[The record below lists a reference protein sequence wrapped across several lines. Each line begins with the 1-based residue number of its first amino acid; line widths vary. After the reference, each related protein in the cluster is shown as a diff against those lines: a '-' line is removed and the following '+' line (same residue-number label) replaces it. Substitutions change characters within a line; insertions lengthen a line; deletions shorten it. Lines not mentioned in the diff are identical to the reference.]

1 MSNIRTDLASELREE
16 NGVTEEDGIK
26 EENIETDGIKVKRIE
41 ILDDSAAKK
50 IGRNKG
56 KYISIYFD
64 GIFSDNSFF
73 DKTCEVIKNELNA
86 LSDFKDKETLVIGL
100 GNAALTADA
109 LGPKTVSGIIASRH
123 LKKHVPKLFY
133 NMKLGEVSTLTTSV
147 LGKTGIESSELV
159 KAAIE
164 KVKPKIVIVI
174 DALAAREMKKLC
186 TTLQITD
193 TGICPGSG
201 VGNNREELSEK
212 TLGVKVISI
221 GVPTVVNARTLA
233 HDLAKENNCEAS
245 EKSLSPYDENLIVT
259 PKDIDILLSKCAS
272 LLSTSINKTLHPYL
286 SNDEINLLS
295 E

>member
-109 LGPKTVSGIIASRH
+109 LGPKTVSGIIA
-123 LKKHVPKLFY
+123 
-133 NMKLGEVSTLTTSV
+133 
-147 LGKTGIESSELV
+147 
-159 KAAIE
+159 
-164 KVKPKIVIVI
+164 
-174 DALAAREMKKLC
+174 
-186 TTLQITD
+186 
-193 TGICPGSG
+193 
-201 VGNNREELSEK
+201 
-212 TLGVKVISI
+212 
-221 GVPTVVNARTLA
+221 
-233 HDLAKENNCEAS
+233 
-245 EKSLSPYDENLIVT
+245 
-259 PKDIDILLSKCAS
+259 
-272 LLSTSINKTLHPYL
+272 
-286 SNDEINLLS
+286 
-295 E
+295 